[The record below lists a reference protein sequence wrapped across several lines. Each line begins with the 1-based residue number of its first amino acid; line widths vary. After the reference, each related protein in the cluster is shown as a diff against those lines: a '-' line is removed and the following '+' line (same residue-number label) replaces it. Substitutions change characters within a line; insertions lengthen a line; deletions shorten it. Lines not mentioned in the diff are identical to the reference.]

1 MMALV
6 AAWYDF
12 DPFHSLYN
20 WLRDN
25 TSSDLV
31 YVVIAVIGA
40 TGILS
45 FVGLGAL
52 ANVWLERRI
61 IGRIQVRRGPNRV
74 GPFGLLQPVADAIK
88 LIQKEVL
95 QPSASD
101 AKLFNLPPILVFIPA
116 MLTFA
121 VFAWAPDMVY
131 ADLNVGV
138 LYILALSSI
147 TSLAIFMAGWSS
159 NNKYALLGAMRVIA
173 MAISY
178 EIPLV
183 LALLAPVLFAGTM
196 SIPGL
201 VDFQKDQHVWLA
213 FLLPL
218 PVFIYAIAAT
228 AELNRTPA
236 DIAEAESEIVA
247 GFHTEYSGMKFG
259 LFYAVELINSLAVS
273 GIMASLFFGGYS
285 IYRPG
290 GLHPA
295 VDHFHRQDLLL
306 LLRPDLA
313 SRHLASPAHRSAH
326 GLRLEDADPAGPD
339 QRGRGR
345 HRGPALASAGADG
358 LDTRRLRG
366 DQRCPGDW
374 PARLLLPHDHA
385 RLLPSAAARA
395 TGARHLGAVV
405 AGAGA
410 FDVAGGARRG
420 GGVMDSLP
428 VIIAFYVLAAI
439 TLISALMVAMVRDL
453 VHAVL
458 FLILSFIGIAG
469 LYLTLS
475 ADFVAVVQILIYA
488 GAISVLM
495 LFAIL
500 LTPRSARDN
509 AAVSYSAPISVIA
522 GLLGADHRLRSAK
535 DGLADGEWRP
545 LRHRR
550 RRPSARRCSTR
561 LCCRSRWRPS
571 SSWWR

>member
-1 MMALV
+1 MIPLI

-12 DPFHSLYN
+12 DPFRELYD

-25 TSSDLV
+25 TWDELV
-31 YVVIAVIGA
+31 YVVIAVVGA

-74 GPFGLLQPVADAIK
+74 GPFGLFQPVADAIK

-101 AKLFNLPPILVFIPA
+101 AKLYNLPPILVFIPA

-138 LYILALSSI
+138 LYLLALSSI
-147 TSLAIFMAGWSS
+147 TSLAIFMAGWAS

-183 LALLAPVLFAGTM
+183 MALLAPVLFAGTM

-201 VDFQKDQHVWLA
+201 IDFQKEHDIWLA

-285 IYRPG
+285 LFGIEEYIPPWIIFIGKIYFFYF
-290 GLHPA
+290 GLIW
-295 VDHFHRQDLLL
+295 
-306 LLRPDLA
+306 LRGTWP
-313 SRHLASPAHRSAH
+313 
-326 GLRLEDADPAGPD
+326 
-339 QRGRGR
+339 
-345 HRGPALASAGADG
+345 
-358 LDTRRLRG
+358 RLRI
-366 DQRCPGDW
+366 DQLMAFAWKMLIPLALINVVIVAIEVLLWRELELTDW
-374 PARLLLPHDHA
+374 
-385 RLLPSAAARA
+385 
-395 TGARHLGAVV
+395 
-405 AGAGA
+405 
-410 FDVAGGARRG
+410 
-420 GGVMDSLP
+420 
-428 VIIAFYVLAAI
+428 VLAAY
-439 TLISALMVAMVRDL
+439 VAIN
-453 VHAVL
+453 AVL
-458 FLILSFIGIAG
+458 AIG
-469 LYLTLS
+469 
-475 ADFVAVVQILIYA
+475 
-488 GAISVLM
+488 
-495 LFAIL
+495 LFAFFFRIITRDYYRL
-500 LTPRSARDN
+500 PRRVRLEHD
-509 AAVSYSAPISVIA
+509 VSVPSLPAPPS
-522 GLLGADHRLRSAK
+522 
-535 DGLADGEWRP
+535 LALSQPGTGVGE
-545 LRHRR
+545 
-550 RRPSARRCSTR
+550 A
-561 LCCRSRWRPS
+561 
-571 SSWWR
+571 

>member
-1 MMALV
+1 MLGVEALI

-12 DPFHSLYN
+12 DPFHALYD

-25 TSSDLV
+25 TWDELV

-95 QPSASD
+95 QPTASD
-101 AKLFNLPPILVFIPA
+101 GKLYNLPPILVFIPA

-138 LYILALSSI
+138 LYLLALSSI
-147 TSLAIFMAGWSS
+147 TSLAIFMAGWAS

-173 MAISY
+173 MSISY

-183 LALLAPVLFAGTM
+183 TALLAPVLFAGTM

-201 VDFQKDQHVWLA
+201 VEFQKEYTWLG

-218 PVFIYAIAAT
+218 PVFIYGIAAT

-273 GIMASLFFGGYS
+273 GIMASLFFGGYALFGLEEYIPPWIIFIGK
-285 IYRPG
+285 IYFFYF
-290 GLHPA
+290 GLIW
-295 VDHFHRQDLLL
+295 
-306 LLRPDLA
+306 LRGTWP
-313 SRHLASPAHRSAH
+313 
-326 GLRLEDADPAGPD
+326 
-339 QRGRGR
+339 
-345 HRGPALASAGADG
+345 
-358 LDTRRLRG
+358 RLRI
-366 DQRCPGDW
+366 DQLMAFAWKMLIPLALINVVIVAVEVLLWRELELSDW
-374 PARLLLPHDHA
+374 
-385 RLLPSAAARA
+385 
-395 TGARHLGAVV
+395 
-405 AGAGA
+405 
-410 FDVAGGARRG
+410 
-420 GGVMDSLP
+420 
-428 VIIAFYVLAAI
+428 VLAAYI
-439 TLISALMVAMVRDL
+439 AIN
-453 VHAVL
+453 AVL
-458 FLILSFIGIAG
+458 
-469 LYLTLS
+469 
-475 ADFVAVVQILIYA
+475 AVLLFGFFFRMITRDYYRLPRRVRLEHD
-488 GAISVLM
+488 ISVPSLP
-495 LFAIL
+495 APA
-500 LTPRSARDN
+500 LTMSQPERG
-509 AAVSYSAPISVIA
+509 V
-522 GLLGADHRLRSAK
+522 
-535 DGLADGEWRP
+535 GE
-545 LRHRR
+545 
-550 RRPSARRCSTR
+550 A
-561 LCCRSRWRPS
+561 
-571 SSWWR
+571 